1 MADEPILEIRAVSK
15 TFPGVRAL
23 DRVSFSI
30 RRGEVHAIVG
40 ENGAGKS
47 TLMKILAGVFPAS
60 SGAVVLDGKPVTI
73 ANARKAIGLG
83 IILINQELSVAENLT
98 VTENVFVG
106 SELHTLGIL
115 RRERMRSA
123 VADILDLLG
132 ASFSPDALVG
142 DLSLAEQ
149 QQVELARALHHKSR
163 VLIMDE
169 PTASLSER
177 ETEKL
182 FEVVRSLKQ
191 RGITIIFI
199 SHRLSEILAIADSV
213 SVLRDGEYI
222 GTLRGADIAH
232 DTIVHWMVGRELT
245 DYFQH
250 ETGNPT
256 ARDALVAEQYGDG
269 RLIEDV
275 SFSVGEGEILCLAG
289 LVGAGRTELC
299 RLLFGIDKKRH
310 GQLWL
315 EGAPL
320 QIGGP
325 RDAIRYGIGY
335 VPEDR
340 KTQGLF
346 LGMSVEWNIT
356 MNVLGRIA
364 SCGILRRPR
373 MRRLAQVAVER
384 LSISVPSLDQEVVYL
399 SGGNQQKVLLSRWL
413 EIRPKVLILD
423 EPTRGIDIGAKSEI
437 FKIIGSLAKQGV
449 AVVFVSSDLAE
460 VVGIAHRILVM
471 REGRIVTELRDPARF
486 MPEEVVAYATGLKPD
501 DYVFS
506 KKAS

>member
-1 MADEPILEIRAVSK
+1 MADESILEMREVSK

-30 RRGEVHAIVG
+30 QRGEVHAIVG

-47 TLMKILAGVFPAS
+47 TLMRILAGVLPAS
-60 SGAVVLDGKPVTI
+60 SGTVLLEGNPVTI
-73 ANARKAIGLG
+73 ANTRKAIGLG
-83 IILINQELSVAENLT
+83 MILINQELSVAENLT
-98 VTENVFVG
+98 VTENVFLG

-115 RRERMRSA
+115 RRERMRNA
-123 VADILDLLG
+123 VAEILDLLG
-132 ASFSPDALVG
+132 ASFSPDAIVG

-222 GTLRGADIAH
+222 GTLRGAEIAH
-232 DTIVHWMVGRELT
+232 DTIVRWMVGRELT
-245 DYFQH
+245 DYYQH

-256 ARDALVAEQYGDG
+256 TRDTLVAEHYGDG
-269 RLIEDV
+269 RLIKDV
-275 SFSVGEGEILCLAG
+275 SFFVGAGEILCLAG

-299 RLLFGIDKKRH
+299 RLLFGVDKKRH
-310 GQLWL
+310 GQLRI
-315 EGAPL
+315 EGAPV
-320 QIGGP
+320 QIRGP
-325 RDAIRYGIGY
+325 RDAIRCGIGY

-346 LGMSVEWNIT
+346 LGMSAEWNIA
-356 MNVLGRIA
+356 MNVPRRIA
-364 SCGILRRPR
+364 SCGILRRQR
-373 MRRLAQVAVER
+373 MRRLAQSAVAR
-384 LSISVPSLDQEVVYL
+384 LKIAAPSVDQEVAYL

-423 EPTRGIDIGAKSEI
+423 EPTRGIDVGAKSEI
-437 FKIIGSLAKQGV
+437 FKIIGSLVKQGV

-460 VVGIAHRILVM
+460 VIGIAQRILVM

-486 MPEEVVAYATGLKPD
+486 TQEEVVAYATGLKPD
-501 DYVFS
+501 DYIYS
-506 KKAS
+506 RKAG

>member
-1 MADEPILEIRAVSK
+1 MEDVPVLEMREVSK

-47 TLMKILAGVFPAS
+47 TLMKILAGVLPAS
-60 SGAVVLDGKPVTI
+60 SGAVLLDGTPVTI
-73 ANARKAIGLG
+73 DNTRKAIGLG
-83 IILINQELSVAENLT
+83 MILINQELSVADNLT

-106 SELHTLGIL
+106 SELHTAGIL
-115 RRERMRSA
+115 RRERMRNA
-123 VADILDLLG
+123 AAEILGLLG
-132 ASFSPDALVG
+132 ASFSPDAIVG

-182 FEVVRSLKQ
+182 FEVVRNLKH
-191 RGITIIFI
+191 RGITILFI
-199 SHRLSEILAIADSV
+199 SHRLAEILAIADSV
-213 SVLRDGEYI
+213 SVLRDGAYI
-222 GTLRGADIAH
+222 GTLRGAEIAH
-232 DTIVHWMVGRELT
+232 ETIVRWMVGRELT
-245 DYFQH
+245 DYYQH
-250 ETGNPT
+250 ETGSPA
-256 ARDALVAEQYGDG
+256 ARDMLVAEHYGGG
-269 RLIEDV
+269 RLIKDV
-275 SFSVGEGEILCLAG
+275 SFSVAAGEILCLAG

-310 GQLWL
+310 GQLWI

-320 QIGGP
+320 QIRGP
-325 RDAIRYGIGY
+325 RDAIRGGIGY

-340 KTQGLF
+340 KAQGLV
-346 LGMSVEWNIT
+346 LSRSAEWNIA
-356 MNVLGRIA
+356 MNVPDRSS
-364 SCGILRRPR
+364 SCGILRQPR
-373 MRRLAQVAVER
+373 MRRLAQAAVKR
-384 LSISVPSLDQEVVYL
+384 LKIGTASIDREVVYL

-423 EPTRGIDIGAKSEI
+423 EPTRGIDVGAKSEI
-437 FKIIGSLAKQGV
+437 FKIIGSLSRQGV
-449 AVVFVSSDLAE
+449 AVIFISSDLAE
-460 VVGIAHRILVM
+460 VIGIAQRILVM
-471 REGRIVTELRDPARF
+471 REGRIVTELSDPARF
-486 MPEEVVAYATGLKPD
+486 TQEEVVAYATGLKPD
-501 DYVFS
+501 DYAYS
-506 KKAS
+506 RKAG